1 MPRVIRSAT
10 ALCGTVTLLGAL
22 TACASTPL
30 SDAEA
35 TARWQVP
42 TAQSPSP
49 TPTADPA
56 PLMLVFGDS
65 WTYGLA
71 ATDAAH
77 AYPHLTGEAL
87 GWDVDAIGENG
98 SGYLHPGQNGGFY
111 GTRVAE
117 LDPDLE
123 PDVIVVQ
130 GSINDRGESISAL
143 PRAAKA
149 VWQAFERTYPE
160 ADLVIL
166 GPAPSV
172 LPLEESVEKID
183 ETLAQL
189 AADEGLDYISPVAEG
204 WLTDANIGDYI
215 DASAANHPSDAGH
228 AYLAERLAADLSR
241 LDLLSPFVTTE
252 E

>member
-1 MPRVIRSAT
+1 MIRSAT
-10 ALCGTVTLLGAL
+10 ALCGVVTVLGAL

-42 TAQSPSP
+42 TTASP
-49 TPTADPA
+49 TPTPDPV

-77 AYPHLTGEAL
+77 AYPHLTGEIL

-123 PDVIVVQ
+123 PDIIVVQ
-130 GSINDRGESISAL
+130 GSINDRGESLSAL

-149 VWQAFERTYPE
+149 VWQAFEHTYPD
-160 ADLVIL
+160 ADLVVL

-172 LPLEESVEKID
+172 LPIEENVEKID
-183 ETLAQL
+183 EALSQL
-189 AADEGLDYISPVAEG
+189 AADEGLDYISPIAEG
-204 WLTDANIGDYI
+204 WLTDDNIGDYI

-228 AYLAERLAADLSR
+228 AYLAERLAADLSQ
-241 LDLLSPFVTTE
+241 LDLLSPFVAVE

>member
-1 MPRVIRSAT
+1 MIRSAT
-10 ALCGTVTLLGAL
+10 ALCGVVTVLGAL

-42 TAQSPSP
+42 TTASP
-49 TPTADPA
+49 TPTPHPV

-65 WTYGLA
+65 WTHGLA

-77 AYPHLTGEAL
+77 AYPHLTGEIL

-130 GSINDRGESISAL
+130 GSINDRGESLSAL

-149 VWQAFERTYPE
+149 VWQAFEHTYPD

-172 LPLEESVEKID
+172 LPIEENVEKID
-183 ETLAQL
+183 EALSQL
-189 AADEGLDYISPVAEG
+189 AADEGLDYVSPIAEG
-204 WLTDANIGDYI
+204 WLTDDNIGDYI
-215 DASAANHPSDAGH
+215 DASAANHPSDEGH
-228 AYLAERLAADLSR
+228 AYLAERLAADLSQ
-241 LDLLSPFVTTE
+241 LDLLSPFVTVE